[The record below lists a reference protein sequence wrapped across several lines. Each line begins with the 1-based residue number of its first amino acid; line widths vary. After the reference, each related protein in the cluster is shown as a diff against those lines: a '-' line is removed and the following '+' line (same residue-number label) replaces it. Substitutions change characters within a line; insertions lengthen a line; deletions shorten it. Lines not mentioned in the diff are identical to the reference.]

1 LVLRFF
7 GSSDF
12 PLNVDVET
20 SPVLILGGG
29 INGAAVARELVLNG
43 VPVWLVDT
51 ADLAFGATAYSSRL
65 IHGGLRY
72 LEFGEFSLVKESL
85 DERARLLKLAPH
97 LVKPLRLFIP
107 VRNSWGG
114 FVQSAGR
121 FLGLPTKPK
130 KSVHRGLR
138 VVQVGLWLYD
148 RYSRVARPG
157 RAWDARAL
165 PPRSL
170 HRPDE
175 AGVPA
180 VNPDV
185 ARRLWAYSDAQITF
199 PERLVIDL
207 LADAREIAK
216 AKGLDFRV
224 LTYHQ
229 ATLRGVAV
237 EIMPVGHGSH
247 PAPTFPQVGRGSPDP
262 APTGTQVGRGSP
274 DPARPSTEGLPALP
288 PGHGASI
295 EIQPAAIINA
305 TGAWVDSTLA
315 RLPLP
320 SRRLMGGTKGSH
332 FLTFHPRLAEL
343 LKGQG
348 VYTEARDGRPVFL
361 LPFCG
366 GTLVGTTDIP
376 FEGDPANAIATE
388 QELEYLLAVV
398 ADIFPDA
405 GLTRADI
412 TMHQC
417 GVRPL
422 PYVDAKTP
430 AAITR
435 RHQLV
440 WNEDAPLPLVSLV
453 GGKLTTCRSL
463 AEEAAAAVLTRL
475 GRSVLTTSRDR
486 PIPLSP
492 ADTLSSRHTPCAV
505 SSDSL
510 ELPPEIISSIIQ
522 NEWVTHLEDLV
533 ERRLILHFTP
543 HLSQTTL
550 TQLAQALVLHGKLNA
565 TDVDQSINRCAAR
578 LKSHFG
584 VQIK

>member
-1 LVLRFF
+1 MDQR
-7 GSSDF
+7 
-12 PLNVDVET
+12 PI
-20 SPVLILGGG
+20 LILGGG

-43 VPVWLVDT
+43 VSVWLVDS

-85 DERARLLKLAPH
+85 YGRGRLLRLAPH

-114 FVQSAGR
+114 LTQAAGK
-121 FLGLPTKPK
+121 FLGLPL
-130 KSVHRGLR
+130 KSKQTIHRGLR

-148 RYSRVARPG
+148 RYAAEGS
-157 RAWDARAL
+157 L

-170 HRPDE
+170 HQPGE
-175 AGVPA
+175 EGVPA
-180 VNPDV
+180 VSRDI

-199 PERLVIDL
+199 PERLVIDF
-207 LADAREIAK
+207 LADARQLAEE
-216 AKGLDFRV
+216 KGIDFRV
-224 LTYHQ
+224 LTYSR
-229 ATLRGVAV
+229 AMLRGTAV
-237 EIMPVGHGSH
+237 EV
-247 PAPTFPQVGRGSPDP
+247 V
-262 APTGTQVGRGSP
+262 
-274 DPARPSTEGLPALP
+274 PSGDHEGAALTV
-288 PGHGASI
+288 
-295 EIQPAAIINA
+295 EPAAIVNA

-332 FLTFHPRLAEL
+332 FLTYQPRLTEL

-376 FEGDPANAIATE
+376 FEGDPASAVATE

-405 GLTRADI
+405 GLGRGDI
-412 TMHQC
+412 AMHQC

-422 PYVDAKTP
+422 PYVDASTP
-430 AAITR
+430 GAITR

-440 WNEDAPLPLVSLV
+440 WNDAATLPLVSLV

-463 AEEAAAAVLTRL
+463 AEETAAAVLKRIDRKIA
-475 GRSVLTTSRDR
+475 GTSRDR
-486 PIPLSP
+486 AIPASAVDESLASRP
-492 ADTLSSRHTPCAV
+492 AEKPAFSTAAINDA
-505 SSDSL
+505 
-510 ELPPEIISSIIQ
+510 IQ
-522 NEWVTHLEDLV
+522 HEWVTRLEDLV
-533 ERRLILHFTP
+533 ERRLVLHFSP
-543 HLSQTTL
+543 QLSKATL
-550 TQLAQALVLHGKLNA
+550 AQLAQTLVQHGKLNVTEVENA
-565 TDVDQSINRCAAR
+565 IHRCTAR
-578 LKSHFG
+578 LQTHFG
-584 VQIK
+584 IELTNDK

>member
-1 LVLRFF
+1 LEPV
-7 GSSDF
+7 
-12 PLNVDVET
+12 T
-20 SPVLILGGG
+20 SARPVLILGGG

-114 FVQSAGR
+114 FVQSAGK
-121 FLGLPTKPK
+121 FLGLPTKSK
-130 KSVHRGLR
+130 KTVHRGLR

-148 RYSRVARPG
+148 RYAKSG
-157 RAWDARAL
+157 DL

-170 HRPDE
+170 HQLDE
-175 AGVPA
+175 EGVPA
-180 VNPDV
+180 VSHGV
-185 ARRLWAYSDAQITF
+185 ARRLWAYSDAQISF
-199 PERLVIDL
+199 PERLVIDF

-224 LTYHQ
+224 LAYRR
-229 ATLRGVAV
+229 AALKRSAV
-237 EIMPVGHGSH
+237 EI
-247 PAPTFPQVGRGSPDP
+247 SPIDDR
-262 APTGTQVGRGSP
+262 AAGEL
-274 DPARPSTEGLPALP
+274 AIEPS
-288 PGHGASI
+288 
-295 EIQPAAIINA
+295 AIINA

-332 FLTFHPRLAEL
+332 FLTYQPRLAEL

-376 FEGDPANAIATE
+376 FEGDPATAIATE

-405 GLTRADI
+405 GLERSDI
-412 TMHQC
+412 VMHQC

-422 PYVDAKTP
+422 PYVDASTP

-440 WNEDAPLPLVSLV
+440 WNDTAPVPLVSLV

-463 AEEAAAAVLTRL
+463 AEETSAAVLTRI
-475 GRSVLTTSRDR
+475 GRSALTTSRDR
-486 PIPLSP
+486 FIPATTVDQSLASRSTGSP
-492 ADTLSSRHTPCAV
+492 ALLPAV
-505 SSDSL
+505 INDA
-510 ELPPEIISSIIQ
+510 IQ

-543 HLSQTTL
+543 QIALSTL
-550 TQLAQALVLHGKLNA
+550 TQLAQALAQHGKLNA
-565 TDVDQSINRCAAR
+565 AEIDHVIDRCASR

-584 VQIK
+584 VRIIIA